1 MVWRYGGPHAIN
13 APGDDM
19 DAGGLIGKLRSAAT
33 AACAVLAILL
43 CCAARAAAGAED
55 HAAAPAKPDV
65 AAPAKPDVAA
75 PAKPDAAAPAKPG
88 VAAPAKPDA
97 AAPAKEEAAR
107 CDRSAFRVVV
117 DVGHTLNV
125 PGAISA
131 RGIPE
136 YAFNLQLAGG
146 VRQALIDAGFSKT
159 VLLITATAPW
169 AGLRERAARANRMAA
184 DLFISIHHDSVPD
197 FLIETWEYAGEQ
209 NHFSDRFKGYAI
221 FISNDNPRRVASLKF
236 GSLLGKEL
244 EARGLSYT
252 PHYTLPLMRRYRH
265 QLLDTEAGVYRYDQL
280 MVLRETRMPAVLLEA
295 GSIVNREEELE
306 LASSERRAR
315 TGAAVAAA
323 VEQFCAARAPEKGPR
338 IVKRPAPAKAAAQHG
353 IFAGPPLFAR

>member
-1 MVWRYGGPHAIN
+1 MAIREPHAIN
-13 APGDDM
+13 ASGDDM
-19 DAGGLIGKLRSAAT
+19 AVGGFIGTPRLAAT
-33 AACAVLAILL
+33 AASAVLAILL
-43 CCAARAAAGAED
+43 GCAARAPAGAED
-55 HAAAPAKPDV
+55 HAAAPAK
-65 AAPAKPDVAA
+65 A
-75 PAKPDAAAPAKPG
+75 
-88 VAAPAKPDA
+88 
-97 AAPAKEEAAR
+97 EAAR
-107 CDRSAFRVVV
+107 CDRSAFRVLV
-117 DVGHTLNV
+117 DVGHTLDV

-136 YAFNLQLAGG
+136 YAFNLQLANG
-146 VRQALIDAGFSKT
+146 VRQALLDAGFSNA

-221 FISNDNPRRVASLKF
+221 FISNDNPRRVESLKF
-236 GSLLGKEL
+236 GSLVGKEL
-244 EARGLSYT
+244 QARGLSYT

-265 QLLDTEAGVYRYDQL
+265 QLLDAEAGVYRYDQL
-280 MVLRETRMPAVLLEA
+280 IVLRETRMPAVLLEA

-315 TGAAVAAA
+315 TSAAVVAA
-323 VEQFCAARAPEKGPR
+323 VEQFCAARTPEKGPR

-353 IFAGPPLFAR
+353 IFAGPALLAR